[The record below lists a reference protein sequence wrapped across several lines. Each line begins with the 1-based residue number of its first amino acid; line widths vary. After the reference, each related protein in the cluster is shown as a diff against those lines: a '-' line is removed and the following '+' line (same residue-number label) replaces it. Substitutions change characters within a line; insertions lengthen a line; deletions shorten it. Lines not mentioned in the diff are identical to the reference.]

1 MEKQALIPFT
11 KEEYSEIA
19 RIASEYNKGKL
30 VVVND
35 SYLGTILGSRE
46 NKLIVGMPK
55 KFSMTEKDVTVSE
68 YLEKDVDFC
77 DARLFDREFDVDY
90 FSEELEN
97 EEDWRASLGMR
108 HIVDVMDSDNS
119 FKYIKMLYE
128 FINPCMLQYPFD
140 SGYLDIST
148 SIDLVSER
156 NVNYFAIVFEFED
169 FDFNWRKK
177 DCLKEINKFFQLYGI
192 NLKN

>member
-46 NKLIVGMPK
+46 NKLIIGIPK
-55 KFSMTEKDVTVSE
+55 KFLVSENVISVSE
-68 YLEKDVDFC
+68 YLEKEADFGDVKF
-77 DARLFDREFDVDY
+77 FVREFDIDY

-97 EEDWRASLGMR
+97 KEDWCEPLGIR
-108 HIVDVMDSDNS
+108 HIVDIMDSEND
-119 FKYIKMLYE
+119 FKYTKMLYE
-128 FINPCMLQYPFD
+128 LLKPYAFQYPFD
-140 SGYLDIST
+140 YEFLDIST

-156 NVNYFAIVFEFED
+156 NINYSAIVFEFED
-169 FDFNWRKK
+169 FDFNWRKQ
-177 DCLKEINKFFQLYGI
+177 DCLKEVNTFFQLYGVE
-192 NLKN
+192 LKD

>member
-46 NKLIVGMPK
+46 NKLIIGIPK
-55 KFSMTEKDVTVSE
+55 KFLVSENVISVSE
-68 YLEKDVDFC
+68 YLEKEADFDDVKF
-77 DARLFDREFDVDY
+77 FVREFDIDY

-97 EEDWRASLGMR
+97 EEDWCEPLGIR
-108 HIVDVMDSDNS
+108 HIVDIMDSEND
-119 FKYIKMLYE
+119 FKYTKMLYE
-128 FINPCMLQYPFD
+128 LIKPYAFQYPFD
-140 SGYLDIST
+140 YEFLDIST

-156 NVNYFAIVFEFED
+156 NINYSAIVFEFED
-169 FDFNWRKK
+169 FDFNWRKQ
-177 DCLKEINKFFQLYGI
+177 DCLKEVNTFFQLYGVE
-192 NLKN
+192 LKD